1 MFSGVRSEWFWIDW
15 YRQTHGLSNDTDVAD
30 FMKDNYPP
38 NFTYQ
43 DFGVDLKMEFFNA
56 SWFADLIKD
65 SGAK

>member
-1 MFSGVRSEWFWIDW
+1 MIINHFNFIGVRSEWFWIDW
-15 YRQTHGLSNDTDVAD
+15 FKNDSLVVD
-30 FMKDNYPP
+30 FMKENYPP

-56 SWFADLIKD
+56 SWFADLIHD